1 MEEGSGQ
8 LPENW
13 LLTTVGD
20 VGAVRLGRQR
30 SPANVSGRFPTKYVR
45 AANISARGF
54 DLSDVLEM
62 DFTPDE
68 RAIYRLLPDDVLLV
82 EGSGSADQVGR
93 AAIWR
98 DQIPDCCFQ
107 NTVIRF
113 RPHAATARYAL
124 IVFRHFRMS
133 GIFGQTAHGAG
144 IRHLGAS
151 RLTSLPFP
159 LPPLAEQG
167 RISEVV
173 EQRSR
178 ELLSEEN
185 VLRKALEQGKA
196 RELAILA
203 QAASGRLNHPDGDFP
218 SADWLDGAGT
228 TSHRASDV
236 LEGFAGYEWAKEL
249 PSSWSWAR
257 SGDLAEV
264 RLGKARSPASNYGPH
279 MRPYLRVANVA
290 EDRIDTTDIMEMNFS
305 PEEYEIYEL
314 RPGDILL
321 NDGQSPE
328 LVGRPA
334 VYRGEVPGACYQ
346 NHLIRFRAGPEVDPE
361 FAVLVFRHYLHARRF
376 RDVARW
382 TTNIA
387 TLSLKRF
394 SDLPFPL
401 PPIEEQAEIVG
412 QARRLLSE
420 TASQQASLRE
430 SLFHLPEAEA
440 ELLAAAVSGALVPAD
455 EAEEPA
461 AELLDRL
468 GEPPVEKATAGK
480 RAKKTP
486 EEAGSVPK
494 RSAASRADGKPL
506 PEVLAIQ
513 QVPLPL
519 PDLFRLAGF
528 DRDKPSDVEEFY
540 VALRQDV
547 GRSIRLAGGGPE
559 NALVE
564 AADDAAH

>member
-13 LLTTVGD
+13 LLTTVGE

-30 SPANVSGRFPTKYVR
+30 SPANVSGRFPTKYIR

-82 EGSGSADQVGR
+82 EGSGSAAQVGR

-98 DQIPDCCFQ
+98 DQVPDCCFQ

-124 IVFRHFRMS
+124 VVFRHLRMS
-133 GIFGQTAHGAG
+133 GIFGQTARGAG

-151 RLTSLPFP
+151 RLASLPFP
-159 LPPLAEQG
+159 LPPFAEQG
-167 RISEVV
+167 RISEAV

-178 ELLSEEN
+178 ELSTEEN
-185 VLRKALEQGKA
+185 ALRRALEQGRT
-196 RELAILA
+196 RELGILA
-203 QAASGRLNHPDGDFP
+203 QAATGRLNHPDSDFP
-218 SADWLDGAGT
+218 SAGGHDESGT
-228 TSHRASDV
+228 TSDRASDA
-236 LEGFAGYEWAKEL
+236 LEGFAGYEWANGL
-249 PSSWSWAR
+249 PNTWTWAR
-257 SGDLAEV
+257 TGDLAEV

-279 MRPYLRVANVA
+279 MRPYLRVANVL
-290 EDRIDTTDIMEMNFS
+290 EDRIDTSDITEMNFS
-305 PEEYEIYEL
+305 PEEYEIYAL
-314 RPGDILL
+314 RSGDILL

-334 VYRGEVPGACYQ
+334 VYRGEIPYACYQ
-346 NHLIRFRAGPEVDPE
+346 NHLLRFRAGPEVDPE
-361 FAVLVFRHYLHARRF
+361 FAVLVFRHYLHAGRF

-412 QARRLLSE
+412 RARQLLSE
-420 TASQQASLRE
+420 TASQQAGLRE
-430 SLFHLPEAEA
+430 SLLQLPEAETK
-440 ELLAAAVSGALVPAD
+440 LLAAAVSGALVPPDEAD
-455 EAEEPA
+455 EPA
-461 AELLDRL
+461 TELLDRL
-468 GEPPVEKATAGK
+468 GEPPVEKATARL
-480 RAKKTP
+480 RANKTP
-486 EEAGSVPK
+486 EEADNVPR
-494 RSAASRADGKPL
+494 RSAASRADGKTL
-506 PEVLAIQ
+506 PEVLARQ

-540 VALRQDV
+540 VALREDV